1 MSSMYKH
8 SPEALSLAA
17 LGRAD
22 SKRPD
27 KTCRGITSDGKPC
40 RKPLK
45 KGSQEKYCHLHR
57 EQQWAEPPPLQFSSA
72 SRLRIPPPTSINGS
86 KSIPQQA
93 KRKGPCKL
101 GRVIR
106 KLFCIAPQDS
116 TVVQPARQPEPKFS
130 RNEPPPKR
138 YHPTTRS
145 GLPLPNPP
153 DVISHSRHTPQSAQ
167 NLPRLPPKAVN
178 SRKGSHVKGPLQSR
192 SSAPVLWGPS
202 RRMWATTKDIDRG
215 RETMWVPGVG
225 RLGTYIICKG
235 ITFGNLN

>member
-1 MSSMYKH
+1 MYKH

-57 EQQWAEPPPLQFSSA
+57 EQQWAEPPSVQSSLA
-72 SRLRIPPPTSINGS
+72 SGRRIPPPSSINGS
-86 KSIPQQA
+86 KSRPQQT

-101 GRVIR
+101 GRMIR
-106 KLFCIAPQDS
+106 KIFCIASQDP
-116 TVVQPARQPEPKFS
+116 TVVQPARHPEPKFS
-130 RNEPPPKR
+130 RNEALPKR
-138 YHPTTRS
+138 YHPTTSS

-153 DVISHSRHTPQSAQ
+153 DVISHPQHTLKSAQ
-167 NLPRLPPKAVN
+167 NLPRLPPKAIN
-178 SRKGSHVKGPLQSR
+178 SCKGSHVKDHLQSR
-192 SSAPVLWGPS
+192 SSRAVLWGPS
-202 RRMWATTKDIDRG
+202 RRVRSTTNDIDRG
-215 RETMWVPGVG
+215 RETMWGPGVG
-225 RLGTYIICKG
+225 RLGTNIICKG
-235 ITFGNLN
+235 ITFANLN